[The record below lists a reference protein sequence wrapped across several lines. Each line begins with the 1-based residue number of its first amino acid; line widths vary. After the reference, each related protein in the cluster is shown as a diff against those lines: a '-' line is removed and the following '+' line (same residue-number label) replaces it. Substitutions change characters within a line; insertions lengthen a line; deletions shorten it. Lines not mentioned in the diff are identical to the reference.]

1 MTVYLSYSANIT
13 PDTQQYKTKIYLL
26 YQTDPLWRALENFLV
41 LQFQLIPDCPRRC
54 TAHPYNSLQ
63 LILLPALYLILL
75 WSINEATYSCVFLP
89 SSKPPGQQRDG
100 INNSE
105 YATMKSK
112 ATALTY
118 HLWCSTGPAMQL
130 VSAQSWKPLWFEQ
143 SQKNLKNLKINCP
156 KKKIPLSVL
165 IFIVMTITNWK
176 TYIKPQMEAHLLWE
190 LTRVCHRLLP
200 YWHVWLWSSD
210 SNFSSGGLDIAS
222 VAQYAD
228 RQTPNF
234 VLFALLPDWFHVM
247 KSYFKFLS
255 QFQTSDP
262 VRDTYIFPIR
272 RGDPTY

>member
-75 WSINEATYSCVFLP
+75 WSINEATYSCIFLP

-100 INNSE
+100 INNSQ

-130 VSAQSWKPLWFEQ
+130 VSARSWKPLWFEW

-156 KKKIPLSVL
+156 KKNPTECPYIYCYDNNKLKDLYKTSNGGSPSVG
-165 IFIVMTITNWK
+165 INT
-176 TYIKPQMEAHLLWE
+176 
-190 LTRVCHRLLP
+190 CLP
-200 YWHVWLWSSD
+200 
-210 SNFSSGGLDIAS
+210 
-222 VAQYAD
+222 
-228 RQTPNF
+228 QTPAI
-234 VLFALLPDWFHVM
+234 LECFALKLR
-247 KSYFKFLS
+247 FKL
-255 QFQTSDP
+255 
-262 VRDTYIFPIR
+262 
-272 RGDPTY
+272 